1 MWMAKR
7 SLVPP
12 DGTAAEV
19 GTVTVGG
26 TPAAVAL
33 GSERRAVAVYAPGG
47 YHWTPARGDEVLVL
61 KSGAEGAPCVVGR
74 AEDDPPQAGAVRLS
88 VCEGTSL
95 VLWPDGGIVLTGEVT
110 VTGRLTVNGTVIG
123 GEGAD
128 G

>member
-7 SLVPP
+7 GQVPS
-12 DGTAAEV
+12 GETAAEV

-26 TPAAVAL
+26 APAAVAL
-33 GSERRAVAVYAPGG
+33 GGERRAVAVYAPGG

-74 AEDDPPQAGAVRLS
+74 AEDDPPEAGAVRLS

-95 VLWPDGGIVLTGEVT
+95 VLRPGGGIVLTGEIA

>member
-7 SLVPP
+7 GPVPQ

-33 GSERRAVAVYAPGG
+33 GGERRAVAVYAPGG

-95 VLWPDGGIVLTGEVT
+95 VLRPDGGIVLTGEVT
-110 VTGRLTVNGTVIG
+110 ETGRLTVNGTVIG

>member
-1 MWMAKR
+1 MWMAKQGR
-7 SLVPP
+7 VPTCE
-12 DGTAAEV
+12 GSAEV

-74 AEDDPPQAGAVRLS
+74 VEDDPPEAGAVRLS

-95 VLWPDGGIVLTGEVT
+95 VLRPGGGIVLTGDIA

-123 GEGAD
+123 GEEG
-128 G
+128 

>member
-7 SLVPP
+7 GPVPQ

-26 TPAAVAL
+26 TTAAVAL
-33 GSERRAVAVYAPGG
+33 GGERRAVAVYAPGG

-95 VLWPDGGIVLTGEVT
+95 VLRPDGGIVLTGEVT